1 MLRNQRGNTLVTVMI
16 TSLVVITIGMGV
28 LSASIGGAKR
38 TEVRET
44 EIDITY
50 DGLRLIDEM
59 TSELSTNLSRDIF
72 NIKNLSP
79 LDLTS
84 KLNTYF
90 STQLDKMDRGDSVSC
105 VNVVDVTSNAPKY
118 LIAGE
123 ENQCLGT
130 NLAGIQTFN
139 IDPALQLTRVL
150 EFVVSVNNPEDV
162 QGKVN
167 RTIRK
172 RIILSPLPG
181 FLKYAAGA
189 GNKVIINGSP
199 NIAGN
204 IFSNELVINK
214 NAQYQ
219 LTDGAQKEIE
229 TPFSSIFGD
238 IYINSAQADY
248 RAVMDYLTAE
258 KFYHNKLPNLKNDSQ
273 FISVDFEETFTE
285 RVNEIQQEQGFS
297 QVDSIEDLPQKLT
310 ASIKDDYTFSL
321 ADLPGLITRPLEI
334 VDDTLNLQDILNLQL
349 WRNEDDDD
357 DDCSGD
363 DDDGDDDCAGDNGLI
378 NNLSYKLIDNSLSST
393 IQVPG
398 DLVISSVSSI
408 LNFPGKIIADG
419 DVYIIGNKSITLND
433 IIATGDIH
441 LINLEDTIKVKGNI
455 ISAGDITI
463 QGNEGFSFQKD
474 SDTEEP
480 GYILAGKS
488 LTIQTV
494 DSTSTIVGN
503 LIAGGDLFIQGDSN
517 EESKKENDEII
528 FDSVIYAGGEAFI
541 SNLNI
546 SGYENNTK
554 QLVLLSGDKLTMTRM
569 NEYRNFE
576 KSKEPDNSNGL
587 ITDDKI
593 KPLKA
598 FFYTNGSAELYGVG
612 SLFHIDGGV
621 FANDTLVI
629 NAIRGEIE
637 KIQEADLYSTKIKQD
652 NYLSRFNVNYNR
664 DILLQ
669 KIDALP
675 KTEVLSLFSDEVSV
689 Q

>member
-1 MLRNQRGNTLVTVMI
+1 MLKNQRGNTLITVMI

-59 TSELSTNLSRDIF
+59 TSELSTNLSRDYF

-79 LDLTS
+79 LDLSS

-90 STQLDKMDRGDSVSC
+90 STQLNQMDTGDSVSC
-105 VNVVDVTSNAPKY
+105 VNVVDVTANVPKY
-118 LIAGE
+118 LISGE

-130 NLAGIQTFN
+130 NLAGMQTFN

-214 NAQYQ
+214 NAQFQ

-238 IYINSAQADY
+238 IYINSARADY
-248 RAVMDYLTAE
+248 TAVMDYLTPE
-258 KFYHNKLPNLKNDSQ
+258 KFYHNNLPNLKNDSQ

-285 RVNEIQQEQGFS
+285 RVNVIQQEQGFS
-297 QVDSIEDLPQKLT
+297 QVVSLEDLPQTLS
-310 ASIKDDYTFSL
+310 ASIKDDYTFNL
-321 ADLPGLITRPLEI
+321 ADLPALIQRPLDSVEE
-334 VDDTLNLQDILNLQL
+334 TLNLENILNLQL
-349 WRNEDDDD
+349 WQSDDDS
-357 DDCSGD
+357 CGGD
-363 DDDGDDDCAGDNGLI
+363 DDDGDDSCAGGDGLL
-378 NNLSYKLIDNSLSST
+378 NKLSYKLIDNSLSST

-398 DLVISSVSSI
+398 DLVISSVSST

-441 LINLEDTIKVKGNI
+441 LVNLKDTIKVKGNI

-463 QGNEGFSFQKD
+463 QGNEGFLFQKD
-474 SDTEEP
+474 SSSEEP

-503 LIAGGDLFIQGDSN
+503 LIAGGDLLIQGDSN

-528 FDSVIYAGGEAFI
+528 FDSVVYAGGEAFI

-546 SGYENNTK
+546 SGYDNNTK

-576 KSKEPDNSNGL
+576 KSKEPDNFDGL

-629 NAIRGEIE
+629 NAIRGEIDE
-637 KIQEADLYSTKIKQD
+637 IQKADLYSTKITQD